1 MKCFFHFQ
9 CIAVAIL
16 LVAFAATMSQAQ
28 EGDDQLAACRF
39 TPPPDEEQA
48 DSGSGLT
55 VRLSSGGSRG
65 RDRLAGSGLF
75 RPRPRPRRPRL
86 NCDYLWAC
94 TFRPFSAYPTCSYA
108 YVCRD
113 GPTRLGGQY

>member
-9 CIAVAIL
+9 FAAVAIL

-39 TPPPDEEQA
+39 TPPPEEEQA
-48 DSGSGLT
+48 DSAVGL
-55 VRLSSGGSRG
+55 RLSSGGSRG